1 MSATTVEMVKALQVL
16 AKTGQY
22 RLGSK
27 QSKKLVLLGKA
38 KAVIIASNAPPDVKN
53 DLKYYAK
60 LGNIPVLEFPG
71 TNFELGALI
80 GKPFSVSSMV
90 VIDPGQSNILDLA
103 KEVSSNE

>member
-1 MSATTVEMVKALQVL
+1 MSTATVEIVKALQVL

-22 RLGSK
+22 RLGTN
-27 QSKKLVLLGKA
+27 QSKKLVMLGKA
-38 KAVIIASNAPPDVKN
+38 KAVIIASNAPPDVKK

-60 LGNIPVLEFPG
+60 LSNIPVLEFPG